1 LGTSLAF
8 SKCKDVLV
16 ENEVPRRPNM
26 KRSITRWTM
35 AVTAAGVL
43 SLPVSSF
50 ARTTQDPQPQ
60 QQQPQPQP
68 QPEQQQPT
76 QPQPQPAQPTPTPQQ
91 PAPTPQPSAS
101 TTQAQG
107 DKALTPEEHLKK
119 AQEAAS
125 DINASALPSKNKATL
140 DDMKRHLA
148 NLDKSASP
156 GAPTSAEPAKKGAES
171 ASKSMNWATEV
182 GAIDKAITEM
192 IGTETSTATTPTPTG
207 TSGKSAAIDDATRA
221 KLMEVRSHITA
232 YAAGMSGTS
241 TPKTEAAASPETP
254 AARPDSS
261 MTAAPTQSPA
271 QAASPAQNPTP
282 SPSPTPAPSPTAA
295 QPDPNAAQPAQPPAG
310 QPSPTNQAS
319 AAQAPQTDTAAA
331 HQRLVAARD
340 TLAQLTQLPAAAQ
353 LSGEARNQVSQ
364 LITNFNELITTESN
378 WHASYDKV
386 SANLTTLL
394 GPDNSDTEAA
404 AGVPATNTG
413 ATATP
418 GAVGTS
424 GTASVEL
431 DPAIRAKLVEL
442 RKNLNEFRKAAGG
455 Q

>member
-1 LGTSLAF
+1 M
-8 SKCKDVLV
+8 V
-16 ENEVPRRPNM
+16 
-26 KRSITRWTM
+26 
-35 AVTAAGVL
+35 
-43 SLPVSSF
+43 
-50 ARTTQDPQPQ
+50 
-60 QQQPQPQP
+60 
-68 QPEQQQPT
+68 
-76 QPQPQPAQPTPTPQQ
+76 
-91 PAPTPQPSAS
+91 
-101 TTQAQG
+101 
-107 DKALTPEEHLKK
+107 
-119 AQEAAS
+119 
-125 DINASALPSKNKATL
+125 
-140 DDMKRHLA
+140 
-148 NLDKSASP
+148 
-156 GAPTSAEPAKKGAES
+156 
-171 ASKSMNWATEV
+171 
-182 GAIDKAITEM
+182 
-192 IGTETSTATTPTPTG
+192 GTESSTATAPTPTG

-241 TPKTEAAASPETP
+241 TPKTEAAASTATP
-254 AARPDSS
+254 TAQPDSS

-271 QAASPAQNPTP
+271 QAAPPAQN
-282 SPSPTPAPSPTAA
+282 PTPAPSPTPA

-310 QPSPTNQAS
+310 QPAPTNQAS

-404 AGVPATNTG
+404 AGAPATNTG

-431 DPAIRAKLVEL
+431 DPAIRGKLVEL
-442 RKNLNEFRKAAGG
+442 RKNLNEFRKAAEGK
-455 Q
+455 